1 MQTIINKIE
10 DVSVAALCNT
20 LAGVANLKN
29 NFVLVRLIIQDKI
42 TGKFYEYL
50 ATKDDKPASKKPSN
64 PGKEKA
70 HACFL
75 RIVECAKKIIPGYTV
90 VATKIYSKR
99 HGVFVNVS
107 YEKCPIDVIEYL
119 ISERN

>member
-1 MQTIINKIE
+1 METIINKLE
-10 DVSVAALCNT
+10 DITLAAFCNT
-20 LAGVANLKN
+20 LACAANQKN
-29 NFVLVRLIIQDKI
+29 NFVLVRLVIQDKT
-42 TGKFYEYL
+42 TGKFYEYI

-75 RIVECAKKIIPGYTV
+75 RIVECAKKVIPGYTV
-90 VATKIYSKR
+90 IATKIYSKR

-107 YEKCPIDVIEYL
+107 YEKCPVDVIEYL

>member
-1 MQTIINKIE
+1 METIINKME
-10 DVSVAALCNT
+10 DVTLAAYCNT
-20 LAGVANLKN
+20 LACAANAKN
-29 NFVLVRLIIQDKI
+29 NFVLVRLIIQDKK
-42 TGKFYEYL
+42 TGKFIEYM
-50 ATKDDKPASKKPSN
+50 ASKDDKPANKKPSN

-75 RIVECAKKIIPGYTV
+75 RIVECAKKILPGYTV
-90 VATKIYSKR
+90 IATKIYSKR

-107 YEKCPIDVIEYL
+107 YEKCPVDVIEYL

>member
-1 MQTIINKIE
+1 METIINKLE
-10 DVSVAALCNT
+10 DVNLTGICEAANQ
-20 LAGVANLKN
+20 KN
-29 NFVLVRLIIQDKI
+29 NFVLVRIIIQNKI
-42 TGKFYEYL
+42 TGKFYEYI
-50 ATKDDKPASKKPSN
+50 ATKDDRPASKKPSN

-75 RIVECAKKIIPGYTV
+75 RIVECAKKILPGYTV
-90 VATKIYSKR
+90 IATKIYSKR

>member
-1 MQTIINKIE
+1 METIINKLE
-10 DVSVAALCNT
+10 DVSIASLCNT

-29 NFVLVRLIIQDKI
+29 NFVLVRIIIQNKI
-42 TGKFYEYL
+42 TGKFYEYI

-75 RIVECAKKIIPGYTV
+75 RIVECAKKILPGYTV
-90 VATKIYSKR
+90 IATKIYSKR